1 MNMTTLDFELNDW
14 EARFLLEACRTLHAQ
29 WLKAAH
35 ATSDEDEQADYS
47 NDLGQLEIMQRRF
60 EQEACK
66 TFGAQVKE
74 FSRQPVAVTP
84 KP

>member
-1 MNMTTLDFELNDW
+1 MGSPFFVGSLP
-14 EARFLLEACRTLHAQ
+14 ALHAQ
-29 WLKAAH
+29 WLKAAY
-35 ATSDEDEQADYS
+35 ATTDEDEQADYS
-47 NDLGQLEIMQRRF
+47 NDPGQLESMQRRL

-74 FSRQPVAVTP
+74 FSRQPIAVRP